1 MVITSYD
8 YVMSYYNDVCACDS
22 ENDYFVEVSAREDP
36 VRSLPLAISA
46 IYERHEVN
54 SYMVLRAGLASTCRI
69 YSREATN

>member
-22 ENDYFVEVSAREDP
+22 VNDYFKVSAREDP

-54 SYMVLRAGLASTCRI
+54 CYI
-69 YSREATN
+69 FYATYCT